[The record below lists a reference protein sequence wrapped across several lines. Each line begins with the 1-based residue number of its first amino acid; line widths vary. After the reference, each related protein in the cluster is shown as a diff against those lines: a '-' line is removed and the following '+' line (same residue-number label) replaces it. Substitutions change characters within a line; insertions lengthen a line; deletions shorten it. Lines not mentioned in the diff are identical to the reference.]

1 MPSIIMLIGIIAV
14 VYPSAIASAPLFVIG
29 WCMMLYGVVEIINNL
44 KINGIRRQ
52 MAKAAKKTEEAGQE
66 TGEAGQDNAEA
77 AKKVEQKADEAKKD
91 EEEKKDEAQKDEAQK
106 DEAPKE

>member
-1 MPSIIMLIGIIAV
+1 MLIGIIAV

-52 MAKAAKKTEEAGQE
+52 MAKAAKMTEEAGQE
-66 TGEAGQDNAEA
+66 TEEASQDNADA
-77 AKKVEQKADEAKKD
+77 AKKVEQKAGEAKKEQDGKD
-91 EEEKKDEAQKDEAQK
+91 EEEKKDEAKK